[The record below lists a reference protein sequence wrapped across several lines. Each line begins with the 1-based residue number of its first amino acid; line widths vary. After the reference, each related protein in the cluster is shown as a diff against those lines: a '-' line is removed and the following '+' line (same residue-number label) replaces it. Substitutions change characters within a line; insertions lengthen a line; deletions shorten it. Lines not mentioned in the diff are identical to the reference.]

1 MFVLWKSAQHTF
13 FARWTNF
20 IFLEC
25 NKKQEKRPIFKLIR
39 DHHASMIAND
49 DDRMLDIFPNI
60 LRNAD
65 FKNDTRC
72 FDCKVMDGIPKLF
85 EINLR
90 FGWSL
95 LYDMRNYLR
104 AYAIAARA

>member
-1 MFVLWKSAQHTF
+1 
-13 FARWTNF
+13 
-20 IFLEC
+20 
-25 NKKQEKRPIFKLIR
+25 
-39 DHHASMIAND
+39 MIADGD
-49 DDRMLDIFPNI
+49 DIMLDILLNI

-72 FDCKVMDGIPKLF
+72 FDCKVMDGMPKLF

-95 LYDMRNYLR
+95 LYDRRNYLR